1 MPNHLVE
8 LTRVDADESTSRVLV
23 NLDNVVWIEPHA
35 DGGSRLIFAVALA
48 YERANGV
55 PLQLSVRESVTEIA
69 QLAGAGQV
77 TDRDAIA
84 QAWAEQTGRRDFD
97 DGQRD

>member
-8 LTRVDADESTSRVLV
+8 LTRRDADGSTSRVLV
-23 NLDNVVWIEPHA
+23 NLDNVVWIESHPG
-35 DGGSRLIFAVALA
+35 GGSRLIFAVALA

-55 PLQLSVRESVTEIA
+55 PLELTVRESVTEIA
-69 QLAGAGQV
+69 QLAGPAQV

-84 QAWAEQTGRRDFD
+84 QAWVEQTGRRDFD
-97 DGQRD
+97 DEQRD